1 MGSSLLREM
10 RYIIQLFCGV
20 LLVHVLASSCKKSN
34 EGSERNQF
42 HRAVTLEI
50 DSLHQQVED
59 HLLPAVRTATLP
71 DSLQHW
77 FFECRLRY
85 KGIEHLV
92 EYYSPASAKG
102 INGPPLDDL
111 EVEEHRVFEPEGF
124 QVLEE
129 LLFPWD
135 SVQRKEAIRHAGIL
149 LVNIN
154 RVKTVWENTTPTHT
168 QLFDAIRL
176 QIFRILS
183 LGLSGFDSPIAKNS
197 IPEAVASLQGLQHTL
212 KMIEDKPGLKSKEN
226 LNHELEKAIAYLQAN
241 RDFNKFDRAV
251 FITRFANPI
260 SRHLTEF
267 RNELRIP
274 PVTEAR
280 LLLPDAVTFFDN
292 NAFNVNYYSSDVGEQ
307 PSQLKIDLG
316 KSLFYDPIL
325 STKDGRSCGSCHRPE
340 KAFTDGL
347 TKSTSLTGRPILR
360 NTPTLLNAAFQ
371 NFQFYDMRSAT
382 LEAQAQAVVENQEEM
397 HGSLSESVKRLSK
410 HVEYKALFHEAFGT
424 DSITTAQLQY
434 AIASYVRSLVSLNS
448 PFDRYMRGDSSQLT
462 KNQVDGFNLFMGK
475 AQCGICH
482 FMPLFNGTVPPT
494 FADTES
500 EVIGVPSKVEWSNA
514 TIDSDPGRYA
524 IFEMEQLRHAFK
536 TPTVRNA
543 SVTAPYMHNGVYRS
557 LEEVIKFYNKGGG
570 AGIGIDLP
578 NQTLPSDSLG
588 LTETEQKNVIEF
600 IHALTDTT
608 GLSKAPALRKN
619 KKLLS
624 VNR

>member
-1 MGSSLLREM
+1 
-10 RYIIQLFCGV
+10 
-20 LLVHVLASSCKKSN
+20 
-34 EGSERNQF
+34 
-42 HRAVTLEI
+42 
-50 DSLHQQVED
+50 
-59 HLLPAVRTATLP
+59 
-71 DSLQHW
+71 
-77 FFECRLRY
+77 
-85 KGIEHLV
+85 
-92 EYYSPASAKG
+92 
-102 INGPPLDDL
+102 
-111 EVEEHRVFEPEGF
+111 
-124 QVLEE
+124 
-129 LLFPWD
+129 
-135 SVQRKEAIRHAGIL
+135 
-149 LVNIN
+149 
-154 RVKTVWENTTPTHT
+154 
-168 QLFDAIRL
+168 
-176 QIFRILS
+176 
-183 LGLSGFDSPIAKNS
+183 
-197 IPEAVASLQGLQHTL
+197 
-212 KMIEDKPGLKSKEN
+212 
-226 LNHELEKAIAYLQAN
+226 LEKAIAYLQAN

-251 FITRFANPI
+251 FITRFANRI

-267 RNELRIP
+267 RNELRTP

-292 NAFNVNYYSSDVGEQ
+292 NAFNANYYSSDVSEQ

-514 TIDSDPGRYA
+514 TIDSDPGRYV
-524 IFEMEQLRHAFK
+524 IFEMEQLRFAFK

-543 SVTAPYMHNGVYRS
+543 SLTAPYMHNGVYRS
-557 LEEVIKFYNKGGG
+557 LEEVMKFYNKGGG

-578 NQTLPSDSLG
+578 NQTLPGDSLG
-588 LTETEQKNVIEF
+588 LTENEQKKVIEF

-608 GLSKAPALRKN
+608 GLSKAPAQQKN
-619 KKLLS
+619 KNLLS
-624 VNR
+624 VNN